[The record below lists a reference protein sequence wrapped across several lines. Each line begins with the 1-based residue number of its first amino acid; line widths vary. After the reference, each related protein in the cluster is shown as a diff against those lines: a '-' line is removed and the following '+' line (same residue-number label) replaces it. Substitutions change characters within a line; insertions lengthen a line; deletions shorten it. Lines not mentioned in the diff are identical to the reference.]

1 MLLLLVIFHC
11 RQEPEDT
18 ASEEEDSDESEE
30 EEDDE
35 QVPDNVEDNGNSKP
49 VDNVVQHGESTTEQP
64 PLLGDGGLNQL
75 SDSVAPKGSKVAV
88 KRPAGKGRDAEAE
101 LKTAARQQAEL
112 SQRVC
117 KAVAAVCRLCTEV
130 IAAGR
135 ATAALYSGRQHEG
148 EAGELERA
156 ARRGKE
162 FDARLAR
169 GLYQVPLMYRYE
181 FTMNKIL

>member
-1 MLLLLVIFHC
+1 M
-11 RQEPEDT
+11 
-18 ASEEEDSDESEE
+18 
-30 EEDDE
+30 
-35 QVPDNVEDNGNSKP
+35 EDNGNRKP

-101 LKTAARQQAEL
+101 LKTAARQRAEL

-169 GLYQVPLMYRYE
+169 GLYQVPVPLMYRYE
-181 FTMNKIL
+181 FTMIKIL